1 MAVKNTKLGGVDFV
15 REHPTFQDLN
25 DTNNAIIKAS
35 IVGQTQIPFSI
46 LKSAGAF
53 TNEGNLC
60 ADRTT
65 VAAGV
70 KGTINTGSSTGVFS
84 TNKYILNFGKDASGD
99 TTFNPDTF
107 TDPENAFDNN
117 SGTYANITPPGTVGE
132 CSLGKTFS
140 AKNLQYCKINCSA
153 LSQRDSAGVTRTVFA
168 ALEYYNG
175 TDWVEIQV
183 LFNVTAS
190 TTTVSGSYND
200 TLNISSYSDIQGLR
214 VRFTVDQGNVDRYA
228 RVNILEYGSY
238 NLSDTVISDTGT
250 LTLVGDEKMIAVY
263 NSATIPTGTSMK
275 CQLSDETKTISA
287 EHTLTAN
294 GTTIIP
300 ITTTPTATDVLKL
313 TFTLETTD
321 NEITPEWYGFGCYRY
336 RGD

>member
-65 VAAGV
+65 VAAGI
-70 KGTINTGSSTGVFS
+70 KGTINTGESTGAYLS
-84 TNKYILNFGKDASGD
+84 NKYILNLTDVAPSH
-99 TTFNPDTF
+99 TIHNPDSF
-107 TDPENAFDNN
+107 SNPANAFDSDNDTFAETTD
-117 SGTYANITPPGTVGE
+117 SSTFTRYFGTTFTTGTYNLFYLSATLHNSSGSSTSRSHNVQLE
-132 CSLGKTFS
+132 TF
-140 AKNLQYCKINCSA
+140 
-153 LSQRDSAGVTRTVFA
+153 
-168 ALEYYNG
+168 NG
-175 TDWVEIQV
+175 TSWTTFATIFTNSSSSGVSLTSNIGVWV
-183 LFNVTAS
+183 
-190 TTTVSGSYND
+190 D
-200 TLNISSYSDIQGLR
+200 ISSATNIQGLR
-214 VRFTVDQGNVDRYA
+214 ARFNVQGTTNSAYA
-228 RVNILEYGSY
+228 RVRQFKYGNYSG
-238 NLSDTVISDTGT
+238 NNTVISDTGT
-250 LTLVGDEKMIAVY
+250 LTLTGDEKFIAVY

-287 EHTLTAN
+287 DTTLTAN
-294 GTTIIP
+294 GTTLIP
-300 ITTTPTATDVLKL
+300 ITTAPTVDDVLKL

-321 NEITPEWYGFGCYRY
+321 TAVTPSWNGFGCFRY
-336 RGD
+336 KGD